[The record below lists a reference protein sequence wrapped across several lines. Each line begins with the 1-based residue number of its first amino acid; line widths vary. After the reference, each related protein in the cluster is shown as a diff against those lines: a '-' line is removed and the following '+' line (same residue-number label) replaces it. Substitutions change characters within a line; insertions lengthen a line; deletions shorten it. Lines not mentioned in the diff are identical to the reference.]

1 MQVDDVRIGV
11 SSAVTGSPGDLR
23 IDGQDLKAPY
33 VFQVIGSPQDMAT
46 AMSIPGGVVSTVGGR
61 GGSVDI
67 VQSDRVVVDA
77 LRPLD
82 TPQYAE
88 PDEGG

>member
-1 MQVDDVRIGV
+1 
-11 SSAVTGSPGDLR
+11 
-23 IDGQDLKAPY
+23 
-33 VFQVIGSPQDMAT
+33 
-46 AMSIPGGVVSTVGGR
+46 VVPHISGR

-82 TPQYAE
+82 TPQYARPE
-88 PDEGG
+88 DD